1 MCAFVHLSD
10 VLPLYS
16 ECYDQYLFKS
26 LHKAAEERG
35 HLFWAGGPDNVGSYN
50 SRPHE
55 NGSSVMDIMD
65 IYKHLGKMSD
75 DGVSEGQFYQD
86 IYKHLGKMSDDGVSE
101 GQFYQVQRTSHEL
114 DAIRKKR
121 RQTIKSSHMYAP
133 VTFVVVQKRLQTI
146 GALK

>member
-1 MCAFVHLSD
+1 
-10 VLPLYS
+10 
-16 ECYDQYLFKS
+16 
-26 LHKAAEERG
+26 
-35 HLFWAGGPDNVGSYN
+35 
-50 SRPHE
+50 
-55 NGSSVMDIMD
+55 
-65 IYKHLGKMSD
+65 MSD
-75 DGVSEGQFYQD
+75 DGVSEGQFYQVLGTSHELDAIRKD